1 MIEERRRAHSEDAKM
16 VDAITRTMN
25 REFSLSSRTGP
36 TSLNVGLRK
45 EELRVITHSN
55 LRLLNRLERARSE
68 YSVSKLSK
76 DYNQHQ
82 RYALNSSFTLR
93 KKCENLARAVNA
105 MISQ

>member
-45 EELRVITHSN
+45 EELLVITH
-55 LRLLNRLERARSE
+55 
-68 YSVSKLSK
+68 
-76 DYNQHQ
+76 
-82 RYALNSSFTLR
+82 
-93 KKCENLARAVNA
+93 
-105 MISQ
+105 